1 MFVCLFVFH
10 LFFVVNNCSLGCIGL
25 CSHLFDVVIVIS
37 GAHGVIADFI
47 ATLYGSN
54 EFLRY

>member
-1 MFVCLFVFH
+1 M
-10 LFFVVNNCSLGCIGL
+10 
-25 CSHLFDVVIVIS
+25 SHLFDVVIVIVVFMELLQTL

-47 ATLYGSN
+47 ATLYSSN